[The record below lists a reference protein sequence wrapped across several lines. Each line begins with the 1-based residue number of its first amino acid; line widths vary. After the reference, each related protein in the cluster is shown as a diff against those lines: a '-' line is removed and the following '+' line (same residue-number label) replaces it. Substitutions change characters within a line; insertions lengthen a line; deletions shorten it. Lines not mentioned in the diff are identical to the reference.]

1 MPPCAWLAYYC
12 PQRLGFLT
20 RGEETGACK
29 KNTRAETIARA
40 MANSTWGGA
49 FAAIEAR
56 AGEGDVSAT
65 ESETLEQRFGRLL
78 AADHAALRRLA
89 ASYATVASDRDDLL
103 QEIAIALWRALPS
116 FRGECS
122 ERTFLFRIA
131 HNRCVTHLS
140 KRRATVSLDDAA
152 IEPEAP
158 EGSSET
164 TVSEQQQRHRLL
176 YAIRGL
182 PLIHREVIGLY
193 LEGMD
198 YKEIAAVIGISE
210 SNVGVRLNRA
220 REQLKALLG
229 D

>member
-1 MPPCAWLAYYC
+1 VTA
-12 PQRLGFLT
+12 
-20 RGEETGACK
+20 
-29 KNTRAETIARA
+29 
-40 MANSTWGGA
+40 
-49 FAAIEAR
+49 
-56 AGEGDVSAT
+56 
-65 ESETLEQRFGRLL
+65 SETLEERFGRLL

-89 ASYATVASDRDDLL
+89 ASYANVAGDRDDLM
-103 QEIAIALWRALPS
+103 QEIAIALWRALPT

-140 KRRATVSLDDAA
+140 KRRSTVSLDDAA
-152 IEPEAP
+152 VEPEDPAA
-158 EGSSET
+158 SSEA
-164 TVSEQQQRHRLL
+164 TVSEEQQRDRLL
-176 YAIRGL
+176 HAIRQL

-198 YKEIAAVIGISE
+198 YKEIAAVTGISE

-220 REQLKALLG
+220 RERLRAILE

>member
-1 MPPCAWLAYYC
+1 MLA
-12 PQRLGFLT
+12 
-20 RGEETGACK
+20 
-29 KNTRAETIARA
+29 TIDP
-40 MANSTWGGA
+40 
-49 FAAIEAR
+49 AAV
-56 AGEGDVSAT
+56 GVDMSAAP
-65 ESETLEQRFGRLL
+65 SETLEARFSRLL
-78 AADHAALRRLA
+78 SADHAALRRLA
-89 ASYATVASDRDDLL
+89 ASYAAAGDRDDLL

-140 KRRATVSLDDAA
+140 KRRATVSLDDAKT
-152 IEPEAP
+152 EPEDPNA
-158 EGSSET
+158 SSEA
-164 TVSEQQQRHRLL
+164 TVSDDQQRERLL
-176 YAIRGL
+176 AAIRSL

-198 YKEIAAVIGISE
+198 YKEIAAVIGIGE

-220 REQLKALLG
+220 REQLRSLLE

>member
-1 MPPCAWLAYYC
+1 MLA
-12 PQRLGFLT
+12 T
-20 RGEETGACK
+20 IDVDVGESDVNAATG
-29 KNTRAETIARA
+29 
-40 MANSTWGGA
+40 
-49 FAAIEAR
+49 
-56 AGEGDVSAT
+56 
-65 ESETLEQRFGRLL
+65 ETLEARFSRLL
-78 AADHAALRRLA
+78 TADHAALRRLA
-89 ASYATVASDRDDLL
+89 ASYATVPSDRDDLL

-140 KRRATVSLDDAA
+140 KRRVTVSLDDAET
-152 IEPEAP
+152 EPEDPNA
-158 EGSSET
+158 SSEA
-164 TVSEQQQRHRLL
+164 TVSEDQQRDRLL
-176 YAIRGL
+176 KAIRGL

-198 YKEIAAVIGISE
+198 YREIAAVIGITE

-220 REQLKALLG
+220 REQLRSLLE

>member
-1 MPPCAWLAYYC
+1 MGEAL
-12 PQRLGFLT
+12 PQS
-20 RGEETGACK
+20 
-29 KNTRAETIARA
+29 
-40 MANSTWGGA
+40 M
-49 FAAIEAR
+49 
-56 AGEGDVSAT
+56 AGEADVTAG
-65 ESETLEQRFGRLL
+65 ETLEERFGRLL

-89 ASYATVASDRDDLL
+89 ASYATVPGDRDDLM

-116 FRGECS
+116 FRGECT

-140 KRRATVSLDDAA
+140 KRRATMSLEDAA
-152 IEPEAP
+152 IEPEDP
-158 EGSSET
+158 DVSSEAA
-164 TVSEQQQRHRLL
+164 VSDEQQRNRLL
-176 YAIRGL
+176 HAIRQL

-220 REQLKALLG
+220 RERLKTLLEARA
-229 D
+229 